1 MARVAAAGISFDLTP
16 EQRELRELAHD
27 FAERELRPIARE
39 WDDREDCPAELL
51 GKAAALGLTSHA
63 IPVEYGGGG
72 VAAVTS
78 SLIAEELSW
87 GCAGL
92 SAPIGATMFP
102 VRPLLRSGTAEQKE
116 RWLTRLASEERLS
129 GRDRLHRA
137 GRRLRRR
144 RDPVDRAPRR

>member
-1 MARVAAAGISFDLTP
+1 MRSADAATGAGISFEPTS
-16 EQRELRELAHD
+16 EQHALRELAHE

-39 WDDREDCPAELL
+39 WDDREDCPPELL

-72 VAAVTS
+72 VSAVTS

-92 SAPIGATMFP
+92 
-102 VRPLLRSGTAEQKE
+102 VRP
-116 RWLTRLASEERLS
+116 
-129 GRDRLHRA
+129 D
-137 GRRLRRR
+137 R
-144 RDPVDRAPRR
+144 RDDVPGAAAAALRHRGAEAALAAAARFH